1 MGPIFLLLV
10 LLVAAKTAVTS
21 AVSLALKNEQG
32 PNSRPM
38 LPTFLDGK
46 PESEEVR

>member
-1 MGPIFLLLV
+1 MVPIFLLLV
-10 LLVAAKTAVTS
+10 VLVAAKTGVTS
-21 AVSLALKNEQG
+21 AVSLALRNEQD
-32 PNSRPM
+32 PNSQPM